1 MDGLVG
7 ATGRD
12 TDLLR
17 ALFRAHEHERA
28 VVAAELHEDV
38 GQALKALLLGLQR
51 LEGEAAGAGEVQR
64 LKRLAGET
72 LEVVRRIALE
82 LRPSTLDELGLSTA
96 LRAAARAAEA
106 KGGLTVTVHSDL
118 PVPPPR
124 PAGGAPEVEL
134 ALFRAAQEALTN
146 VVRHAR
152 AATASVV
159 VTGGPA
165 SWSLVVE
172 DDGVGFDASEKAEPA
187 RRGLTC
193 ARAWLV
199 ALGGELHIESS
210 LGGGTSVYG
219 RVPVG

>member
-7 ATGRD
+7 AAGGGA
-12 TDLLR
+12 DLLR
-17 ALFRAHEHERA
+17 ALFRAHEQERA
-28 VVAAELHEDV
+28 AVAAELHEDV

-51 LEGEAAGAGEVQR
+51 LEGGAPGAAEVQR
-64 LKRLAGET
+64 LKRLTGET
-72 LEVVRRIALE
+72 LEVVRRMALE
-82 LRPSTLDELGLSTA
+82 LRPSTLDELGLAPA

-106 KGGLTVTVHSDL
+106 KSGLTVTVHSDL

-152 AATASVV
+152 AATASIV
-159 VTGGPA
+159 VTGGQA

-172 DDGVGFDASEKAEPA
+172 DDGVGFDTTAVVESA

-219 RVPVG
+219 RVPVD